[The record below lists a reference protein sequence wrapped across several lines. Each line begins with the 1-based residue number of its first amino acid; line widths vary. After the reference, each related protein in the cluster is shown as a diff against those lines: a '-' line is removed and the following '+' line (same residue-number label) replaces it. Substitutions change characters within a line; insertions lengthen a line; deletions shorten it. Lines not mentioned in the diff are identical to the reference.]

1 VAVSA
6 QRRDARKR
14 FSIGS
19 LCARFELCHTTR
31 VNLSCPECISGNVDN
46 ASSAAERAER
56 VVGYYAL
63 VYEVVDDFARR
74 RLPYR
79 DDHLKLAHE
88 AQERGELVLAG
99 TLTEPADGALLVFRG
114 EEPAPAENFARHD
127 PYVIHGLVRH
137 WHVRPWTVV
146 VGTESLAKP

>member
-1 VAVSA
+1 VESPDTAA
-6 QRRDARKR
+6 QR
-14 FSIGS
+14 
-19 LCARFELCHTTR
+19 T
-31 VNLSCPECISGNVDN
+31 
-46 ASSAAERAER
+46 ER

-63 VYEVVDDFARR
+63 FYEVVDDFARR

-79 DDHLKLAHE
+79 DDHLKLAQE
-88 AQERGELVLAG
+88 AQVRGELVLAG

-114 EEPAPAENFARHD
+114 EQSAAAENFARHD

-146 VGTESLAKP
+146 VGGEGIPGESST